1 MQEQNLVLVL
11 DVAPVSNFVAEFI
24 SCAYGLSTARG
35 SSLLSL
41 QALYDWDG
49 KMGSSTSHQY
59 YLQICITDISFHWL
73 QETKHYFKQYQFFLV
88 GH

>member
-1 MQEQNLVLVL
+1 VQEQNLVLVL

-49 KMGSSTSHQY
+49 KMGSSTISSVLLANLHHRHQFP
-59 YLQICITDISFHWL
+59 LATRNKTL
-73 QETKHYFKQYQFFLV
+73 L
-88 GH
+88 